1 MKDRSSTVF
10 FFLPNWYNAVVVSV
24 DGIVVAVI
32 FAVVVGREVVKASVP
47 PRMNR
52 TASAKRTRELLWRY
66 IMVDGR
72 AEPVRHT
79 YRRDDSMNSYSRM
92 RSPYRLTK

>member
-24 DGIVVAVI
+24 DGIVVVVI

-66 IMVDGR
+66 IMVE
-72 AEPVRHT
+72 EPSECVTHIAVT
-79 YRRDDSMNSYSRM
+79 V
-92 RSPYRLTK
+92 